1 MAASPQAPLR
11 PTVEQLLAGVA
22 RLAGHRSIVMRLNS
36 LLEDESSGVAELTAV
51 LRLDAGLCAQV
62 VTAANTVLFRGGLPV
77 SSVDEAVIRVGV
89 WEVRRLLLGSIAFEL
104 TATGLRFYGLP
115 PGEMWSRSL
124 ACALAM
130 DALGQ
135 ETRRSTDVC
144 YTIGLLHAIG
154 LIVVD
159 RWASRPENLR
169 VPPLGHAF
177 ASGLGERERA
187 LIGHSSAELG
197 GHLLTSWKFPE
208 SIAQVVAHQ
217 ETPLRAGRFRR
228 LACLLVVARWV
239 SETIMANY
247 ENSPMPDLPDEA
259 VQAESGV
266 STDEAF
272 RLIDPV
278 RTRFEEYRSAVGTA

>member
-1 MAASPQAPLR
+1 
-11 PTVEQLLAGVA
+11 VEQLLAGVSK
-22 RLAGHRSIVMRLNS
+22 LAGHRAIVMRLNS
-36 LLEDESSGVAELTAV
+36 LLEDEASGVAELVAV

-62 VTAANTVLFRGGLPV
+62 VSAANTVFFRGGLPV

-115 PGEMWSRSL
+115 PGELWNRSL

-159 RWASRPENLR
+159 RWMARRENTQVAL
-169 VPPLGHAF
+169 
-177 ASGLGERERA
+177 LGEAFSPDLGARERA
-187 LIGHSSAELG
+187 RIGWSSAELG
-197 GHLLTSWKFPE
+197 GQLLMNWKFPE
-208 SIAQVVAHQ
+208 SIAQVVVHQ

-228 LACLLVVARWV
+228 LACLLGVARWV
-239 SETIMANY
+239 SDTIMANY
-247 ENSPMPDLPDEA
+247 DNSPMPDLPDEA
-259 VQAESGV
+259 VQAESGL
-266 STDEAF
+266 STDDAF

-278 RTRFEEYRSAVGTA
+278 RARFEEYRSAVGTV